1 MVGGDK
7 IFNKVNKK
15 ITSLKQKENAVTKL
29 KQQHLLNFHKNNF
42 LDILPNL
49 HCQVNL

>member
-15 ITSLKQKENAVTKL
+15 ITSLKQKENAIPCCSRKRTSCCNQVETTTFTKFSQ
-29 KQQHLLNFHKNNF
+29 KRFS
-42 LDILPNL
+42 
-49 HCQVNL
+49 

>member
-15 ITSLKQKENAVTKL
+15 MENAIPCCSRKRTLCCNHVETTTFTKFSQ
-29 KQQHLLNFHKNNF
+29 KQFS
-42 LDILPNL
+42 
-49 HCQVNL
+49 